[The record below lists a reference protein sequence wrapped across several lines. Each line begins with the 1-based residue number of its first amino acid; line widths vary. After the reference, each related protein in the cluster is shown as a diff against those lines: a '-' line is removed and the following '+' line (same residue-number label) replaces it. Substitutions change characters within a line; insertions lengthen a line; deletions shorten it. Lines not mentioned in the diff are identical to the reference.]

1 VTARLAVLALLLG
14 LAAGCGGDDEQD
26 YCAMVEDEAP
36 GLTQRVDEAGQAV
49 LLEVLP
55 TLEDLADAA
64 PEDVTDDWDV
74 FLTAIRDLRDAL
86 DETGLD
92 PGQVTELPKDLPAA
106 DRKAVTE
113 AASRLLTREVMGAA
127 EAIDQQ
133 ALDVCHT
140 PLL

>member
-1 VTARLAVLALLLG
+1 VIARVAVLALLLG
-14 LAAGCGGDDEQD
+14 LTAGCGGDDEQD

-36 GLTQRVDEAGQAV
+36 GLTRKVDEAGQAG

-55 TLEDLADAA
+55 TLEDLAGSA
-64 PEDVTDDWDV
+64 PEDVEDDWHV
-74 FLTAIRDLRDAL
+74 FLTAIRDLRHTL
-86 DETGLD
+86 DETGVD
-92 PGQVTELPKDLPAA
+92 PARVSKLPEDLPAD
-106 DRKAVTE
+106 DRKAITD
-113 AASRLLTREVMGAA
+113 AASRLLTTEVMAAA